1 MITGADAGT
10 IHDNDNDNDNFYL
23 AHQKQF
29 TIWQY
34 NLQ

>member
-10 IHDNDNDNDNFYL
+10 IHDNDNDNFYL

-34 NLQ
+34 ILQ